1 MGEQTKFMNSIALAT
16 INAVRAEVAH
26 VPDTGLPLDVFP
38 AKVQEIILDLAAEDN
53 FPVEYTAVAML
64 SAVSAAIGNT
74 RHIRLKPSWESNPS
88 LYIILVGEPGQ
99 GKTPPLDFAYKPM
112 EDHDYAMYIKFK
124 DEMELY
130 NATADKGKSDV
141 GSGKE
146 KPVLIQTIL
155 SDSTPE
161 SLWRLHND
169 NQRGVV
175 LLIDE
180 IMGFF
185 HSVCRYND
193 NPFMSQ
199 LLTAYTGKQVK
210 VTRCNNPIPAIIRK
224 PCINVIGTTQTERI
238 HEFFT
243 DENVNS
249 GLIDRFMFVIPKEV
263 RPTLWSITDKEKPV
277 GIVKAPCNI
286 RWNNILT
293 RLIQLE
299 CSYSEDG
306 TELATVVLDMT
317 YDAKC
322 LFYNWRNKLKEEAFV
337 VSRQGNTEANR
348 LVRRTAKMETNVGRL
363 ALIFQMLRW
372 ACGEATDTLVDEK
385 SIRCALRIHA
395 FMEESYTRI
404 LDIVDSHNMEPDK
417 KEFLD
422 LLGNPFTTA
431 EAIAAG
437 AEVGMSASGVKKNL
451 PKLIHQK
458 YISKKAHGLYEKVPS
473 CSLQTLST
481 LGTIPLSEA
490 HVDTES
496 SQSTPSSI
504 IPKCNDND
512 QQNQTPTT

>member
-1 MGEQTKFMNSIALAT
+1 MEEQTKLMNNSIALTT

-26 VPDTGLPLDVFP
+26 VSDTGLPLDVFP

-53 FPVEYTAVAML
+53 FPIEYTAVAML
-64 SAVSAAIGNT
+64 SATSAAIGNS

-99 GKTPPLDFAYKPM
+99 GKTPPLDFAYKPI
-112 EDHDYAMYIKFK
+112 EDHDYAMYAKFK
-124 DEMELY
+124 DEIERY
-130 NATADKGKSDV
+130 NATADKGKTDSGSDM
-141 GSGKE
+141 E

-210 VTRCNNPIPAIIRK
+210 VTRCNNPIPTIIRK
-224 PCINVIGTTQTERI
+224 PCINIIGTTQTERI
-238 HEFFT
+238 HELFT
-243 DENVNS
+243 EDNVNS

-263 RPTLWSITDKEKPV
+263 RPTLWTITDKDKPV
-277 GIVKAPCNI
+277 GIVKVPCAK
-286 RWNNILT
+286 RWDNILS
-293 RLIQLE
+293 RLILMG
-299 CSYSEDG
+299 CPLGEDG
-306 TELATVVLDMT
+306 KEQTTIVLDMA
-317 YDAKC
+317 YNAKC
-322 LFYNWRNKLKEEAFV
+322 LFYNWRNKLKEEAFAI
-337 VSRQGNTEANR
+337 SRQGNVEANR
-348 LVRRTAKMETNVGRL
+348 LVRRTAKMEANVGRL

-372 ACGEATDTLVDEK
+372 ACAEATDTLIDEK
-385 SIRCALRIHA
+385 SVHCALRMHA
-395 FMEESYTRI
+395 FMEASYKRI
-404 LDIVDSHNMEPDK
+404 TDIVDAHSIEPDK

-422 LLGNPFTTA
+422 LLGNSFTTA

-437 AEVGMSASGVKKNL
+437 VEVGMSASGVKKNL
-451 PKLIHQK
+451 PKLIRQK
-458 YISKKAHGLYEKVPS
+458 YICKKAHGLYEKVPS

-481 LGTIPLSEA
+481 LGTIPLSEVRIDA
-490 HVDTES
+490 ES
-496 SQSTPSSI
+496 SQNTQNPI
-504 IPKCNDND
+504 VPKCNNDNH
-512 QQNQTPTT
+512 QNKIS

>member
-1 MGEQTKFMNSIALAT
+1 
-16 INAVRAEVAH
+16 
-26 VPDTGLPLDVFP
+26 
-38 AKVQEIILDLAAEDN
+38 
-53 FPVEYTAVAML
+53 
-64 SAVSAAIGNT
+64 
-74 RHIRLKPSWESNPS
+74 
-88 LYIILVGEPGQ
+88 
-99 GKTPPLDFAYKPM
+99 
-112 EDHDYAMYIKFK
+112 MYIKYK

-130 NATADKGKSDV
+130 NATADKGKTDV

-210 VTRCNNPIPAIIRK
+210 VTRCNNPIPTIIRK

-286 RWNNILT
+286 RWNSILT
-293 RLIQLE
+293 WLIQLE
-299 CSYSEDG
+299 CSFSEDG
-306 TELATVVLDMT
+306 KELVTVVLDMT

-322 LFYNWRNKLKEEAFV
+322 LFYNWRNKLK
-337 VSRQGNTEANR
+337 GR
-348 LVRRTAKMETNVGRL
+348 LLLSVGRVIQKQTVWYV
-363 ALIFQMLRW
+363 ALLRW
-372 ACGEATDTLVDEK
+372 KRMSDVWLLSSKCSVGHVEK
-385 SIRCALRIHA
+385 QQTRLLMRSPSVVLCVCMLSWRNHIR
-395 FMEESYTRI
+395 ES
-404 LDIVDSHNMEPDK
+404 
-417 KEFLD
+417 
-422 LLGNPFTTA
+422 
-431 EAIAAG
+431 
-437 AEVGMSASGVKKNL
+437 
-451 PKLIHQK
+451 
-458 YISKKAHGLYEKVPS
+458 
-473 CSLQTLST
+473 
-481 LGTIPLSEA
+481 
-490 HVDTES
+490 
-496 SQSTPSSI
+496 
-504 IPKCNDND
+504 
-512 QQNQTPTT
+512 